1 MRAISVDMGTPDIA
15 SCIRDF
21 AEQPERLPD
30 RVAVEGI
37 LSRTFFER
45 RAVLWPMGDANAT
58 QAWIDANLYSMLRV
72 LARLYDQAAASQKH
86 PEAMKFL
93 KRMTWLPELLDSL
106 AASHGQRTRLDA

>member
-1 MRAISVDMGTPDIA
+1 MGMPDIA
-15 SCIRDF
+15 SRIRDF
-21 AEQPERLPD
+21 ADQLERRPD

-37 LSRTFFER
+37 LARTLFEK

-58 QAWIDANLYSMLRV
+58 QAWIDGNLYSMLRV

-86 PEAMKFL
+86 PEAMEFF
-93 KRMTWLPELLDSL
+93 KRMTWLPELLDGL